1 MLGHW
6 TYLTII
12 LVPGTISIVVTWIL
26 GRKVLIRKVKRITL
40 IVAALTVYL
49 VAIDL
54 LAIHTLQIW
63 SFRAEDVTGI
73 RIAGDYIEEWVLFI
87 VTQTFI
93 VSWTFILKEPKKII
107 QERN

>member
-12 LVPGTISIVVTWIL
+12 LVPGIIGIVVTWIL
-26 GRKVLIRKVKRITL
+26 GRKVLICKVKRIIL

-54 LAIHTLQIW
+54 LAIHTLHIW
-63 SFRAEDVTGI
+63 SFRAQDVTGI

-87 VTQTFI
+87 VAQTFI
-93 VSWTFILKEPKKII
+93 ISWAFILKEPKKSI
-107 QERN
+107 

>member
-1 MLGHW
+1 MLGHR

-12 LVPGTISIVVTWIL
+12 LVPGIMGIVVTWIL
-26 GRKVLIRKVKRITL
+26 GRKVLIPRKVKRIAL

-54 LAIHTLQIW
+54 LAIHTLHIW
-63 SFRAEDVTGI
+63 SFRAQDVIGI

-87 VTQTFI
+87 VTQTII
-93 VSWTFILKEPKKII
+93 VSWAFILKEPKKSI
-107 QERN
+107 

>member
-12 LVPGTISIVVTWIL
+12 LIPGALGIVVTWIL
-26 GRKVLIRKVKRITL
+26 GRKVLIHKVKRITL
-40 IVAALTVYL
+40 IVAVLTVYL

-54 LAIHTLQIW
+54 LAIHTLHIW
-63 SFRAEDVTGI
+63 SFRAQDVTGI

-87 VTQTFI
+87 ITQTII
-93 VSWTFILKEPKKII
+93 VSWAFILKEPKKSI
-107 QERN
+107 